1 MITLTMRSKGAVDRN
16 TLLSINKLT
25 TKGIRNIAT
34 STTSPAPNQSSSVPT
49 PSRPAPISPN
59 RTAPAASVLP
69 ISSIT
74 PPTPKPIPP
83 LFHTVQKG
91 QKAPLSLDDACNAVK
106 ACFGW
111 NTTNAQCDVDVS
123 AFLLGADGKILGDDW
138 FVFYGQPQSP
148 DNSTLFQSTVS
159 SDREAVCID
168 FQKLN
173 PRVQKI
179 VFVLTINEAFEK
191 RLHFGMLKDAY
202 IRILTPDGRKELVSY
217 QMTEYYSN
225 VISMMIGELYQYNG
239 AWKFNAVGNG
249 VAKDLAGLCALYGV
263 QVCD

>member
-25 TKGIRNIAT
+25 TKGIRNSTT
-34 STTSPAPNQSSSVPT
+34 STTSPAPNCGNSVST
-49 PSRPAPISPN
+49 QSRPAPKSPN
-59 RTAPAASVLP
+59 RTAPATSVP
-69 ISSIT
+69 PRNSIA
-74 PPTPKPIPP
+74 PPKPIPP

-91 QKAPLSLDDACNAVK
+91 QKASLSLDDACNAVK

-148 DNSTLFQSTVS
+148 DNSTLFQSTVP

-168 FQKLN
+168 FQRLN

-217 QMTEYYSN
+217 QMTEYYNN

-239 AWKFNAVGNG
+239 VWKFNAVGNG